1 MFENFSKKHNDE
13 SLEACVE
20 GTFSVGK
27 RHILTIKWVAEA
39 WKKFKKCP
47 DMIKH
52 YSLKCGLSNNLDG
65 TEDDQLKIRGTEDYT
80 LPFALRETDPED
92 DEENG
97 SESDFSEV
105 DNDYSNDRIESG
117 SELKSN

>member
-1 MFENFSKKHNDE
+1 
-13 SLEACVE
+13 
-20 GTFSVGK
+20 
-27 RHILTIKWVAEA
+27 
-39 WKKFKKCP
+39 
-47 DMIKH
+47 MIKH

-65 TEDDQLKIRGTEDYT
+65 TEDDQLKIRGTEDYA
-80 LPFALRETDPED
+80 LPFALRETDLED

-105 DNDYSNDRIESG
+105 DNDYSNDMIESG